1 MLISF
6 INPFFIFEKQRIVDV
21 HKIIMFSIM
30 SIFTVSLVW
39 KILREITTAITTG
52 APGKVKNLGEFY

>member
-1 MLISF
+1 MLIVSGF
-6 INPFFIFEKQRIVDV
+6 SQCYLEVLPMGK
-21 HKIIMFSIM
+21 KIG
-30 SIFTVSLVW
+30 IFTVSLVW